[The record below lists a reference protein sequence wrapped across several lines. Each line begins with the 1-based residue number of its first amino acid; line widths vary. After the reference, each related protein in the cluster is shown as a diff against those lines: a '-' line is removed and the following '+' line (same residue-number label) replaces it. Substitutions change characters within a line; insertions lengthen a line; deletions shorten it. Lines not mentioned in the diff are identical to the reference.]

1 MFSLST
7 DFKLNI
13 FRGLVFFIHL
23 CYLALFFG
31 IAYFDERY
39 VNGLNS
45 FIQLGVSLFLFI
57 RFFPLK
63 TSHDLT
69 KLDIFIIFYCST
81 LLLLNIAVTQVY
93 HNIILPINKIE
104 KYALTNLVDIVPF
117 INK

>member
-7 DFKLNI
+7 DLKLNI
-13 FRGLVFFIHL
+13 FRGVVFFIHL

-31 IAYFDERY
+31 VAYFDETY

-63 TSHDLT
+63 TTHDLT

-81 LLLLNIAVTQVY
+81 LLLLNIAITQIY
-93 HNIILPINKIE
+93 HNIIVPINKIE
-104 KYALTNLVDIVPF
+104 KYALPNLVDTVQSIHE
-117 INK
+117 